1 MNIKDDKDALEK
13 FYTASIRYTELEGK
27 ENHKEL
33 NKNVSIIHKAAGFL
47 KKNNK
52 LINLKPILNDPN
64 LGVASWAALYY
75 LTIDEELAVQRLKEI
90 IDAKIK
96 FVSLSAEYILKQWED
111 GSLEIYFV
119 E

>member
-47 KKNNK
+47 KKK
-52 LINLKPILNDPN
+52 
-64 LGVASWAALYY
+64 
-75 LTIDEELAVQRLKEI
+75 
-90 IDAKIK
+90 
-96 FVSLSAEYILKQWED
+96 
-111 GSLEIYFV
+111 
-119 E
+119 

>member
-1 MNIKDDKDALEK
+1 MKIKDEKEALEK
-13 FYTASIRYTELEGK
+13 FYAASVRYTELEGK
-27 ENHKEL
+27 ENHKES
-33 NKNVSIIHKAAGFL
+33 NKNVSIIHKSAGFL

-52 LINLKPILNDPN
+52 LINLKPILNDSN

-75 LTIDEELAVQRLKEI
+75 LTVDEELAIQRLKEI
-90 IDAKIK
+90 IDAKVK

-111 GSLEIYFV
+111 GSLDIYFG